1 MAKETR
7 EIKRLMIRGV
17 VQGLGFRAWAEREAL
32 SLGLKGWVRN
42 RVDGSVEML
51 LAGPP
56 AEVAA
61 MIERCRK
68 GPPLSKVE
76 AIEVEN
82 AVMLDLGHR
91 RPGEAFSLIA
101 TK

>member
-1 MAKETR
+1 
-7 EIKRLMIRGV
+7 
-17 VQGLGFRAWAEREAL
+17 
-32 SLGLKGWVRN
+32 
-42 RVDGSVEML
+42 
-51 LAGPP
+51 
-56 AEVAA
+56 

-76 AIEVEN
+76 AIDVEN
-82 AVMLDLGHR
+82 AAMLDLGLR

>member
-1 MAKETR
+1 MASEER
-7 EIKRLMIRGV
+7 EIKRLKIRGT
-17 VQGLGFRAWAEREAL
+17 VQGIGYRVWVEREAL
-32 SLGLKGWVRN
+32 ALGLKGWVRN
-42 RVDGSVEML
+42 RVDGSVEMV
-51 LAGPP
+51 LAGAPDQI
-56 AEVAA
+56 AA

-82 AVMLDLGHR
+82 AAMLDFGLR

>member
-17 VQGLGFRAWAEREAL
+17 VQGIGFRAWAEREAL

-42 RVDGSVEML
+42 RVDGAVEML

-56 AEVAA
+56 DEVAA

-76 AIEVEN
+76 AIDVEN
-82 AVMLDLGHR
+82 GVILDLGLR

>member
-1 MAKETR
+1 MTLQA
-7 EIKRLMIRGV
+7 RLAVTGR
-17 VQGLGFRAWAEREAL
+17 VQGVGYRDWVMEMAER
-32 SLGLKGWVRN
+32 LGLSGWVRN

-51 LAGPP
+51 LAGAPDQIT
-56 AEVAA
+56 A

-76 AIEVEN
+76 AIEVEG
-82 AVMLDLGHR
+82 AAMLDLGLR